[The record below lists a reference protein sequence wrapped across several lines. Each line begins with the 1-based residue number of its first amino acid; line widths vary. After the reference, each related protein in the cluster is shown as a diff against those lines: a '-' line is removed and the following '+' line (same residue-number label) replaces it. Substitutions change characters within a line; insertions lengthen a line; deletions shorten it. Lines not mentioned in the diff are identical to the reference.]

1 MCDSSPA
8 VGSRA
13 SRPMAIRRRVAWPTC
28 ITVFTEVAGKPSKYW
43 AKVRGSYSS
52 HGAPALR

>member
-1 MCDSSPA
+1 MCDSSLS

-28 ITVFTEVAGKPSKYW
+28 ITVFTEVAGKPSRYW
-43 AKVRGSYSS
+43 AKVRVS
-52 HGAPALR
+52 